1 MTVIVFTALV
11 WKVIDFF
18 RLLFNFRTQKSAI
31 ITQVTAWAG
40 GVLLV
45 VIAAHA
51 SVTSGLVLPGA
62 DESLK
67 TIDFASQ
74 ILLGLLISSLAS
86 AAVDVKQ
93 ALDGSD
99 SAAKPSLITP
109 GPSPQVVTTPV
120 NQPAA

>member
-18 RLLFNFRTQKSAI
+18 RMLLNFNTQKSGV
-31 ITQVTAWAG
+31 ITQVTAWVG
-40 GVLLV
+40 GVVLV
-45 VIAAHA
+45 VVAAHA

-86 AAVDVKQ
+86 GVVDVKQ
-93 ALDGSD
+93 AIDGTD
-99 SAAKPSLITP
+99 SASKPPLIK
-109 GPSPQVVTTPV
+109 
-120 NQPAA
+120 